1 MGVRVDLL
9 RRGERLRRGQE
20 LRQLPAPPSCSIALG
35 GKPSRFSSAARAV
48 LLGSKPCHSRLCTHV
63 RTCSVCPAAQCLFS
77 GCVCSAGVCLACSVF
92 KGVYLLSSRRQCV
105 FDARSSVCVY
115 HVSVGVRCCYMVI
128 SL

>member
-9 RRGERLRRGQE
+9 RRGERLRRGQV

-63 RTCSVCPAAQCLFS
+63 RTCSVCPAAQCL
-77 GCVCSAGVCLACSVF
+77 CVCSAGVCLAFSVF
-92 KGVYLLSSRRQCV
+92 KGVYLSSRR
-105 FDARSSVCVY
+105 
-115 HVSVGVRCCYMVI
+115 
-128 SL
+128 